1 MRSPRRPLRALMQ
14 LVCIGLLIAAQ
25 QGALMHQ
32 AGHLRDRLSLQ
43 FQQHDEDK
51 KAAHSALCDYHGAFA
66 EVLGAIASPA
76 GPLPLAAYDAEHRAG
91 LCPSVLP
98 VAQVTPTARG
108 PPVLL

>member
-1 MRSPRRPLRALMQ
+1 MRAFMQ

-25 QGALMHQ
+25 QGALTHQ

-43 FQQHDEDK
+43 FQQHDDGK
-51 KAAHSALCDYHGAFA
+51 KATHSALCDYHGAFA
-66 EVLGAIASPA
+66 EVLGAVASPA

-91 LCPSVLP
+91 LSPCVLA
-98 VAQVTPTARG
+98 VTQVTPTARG